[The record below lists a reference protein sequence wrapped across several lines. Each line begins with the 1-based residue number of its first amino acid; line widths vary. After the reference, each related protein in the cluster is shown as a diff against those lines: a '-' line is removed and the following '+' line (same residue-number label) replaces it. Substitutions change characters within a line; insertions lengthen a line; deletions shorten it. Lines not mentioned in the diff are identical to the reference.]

1 MGEFI
6 ASRPGTASRTLRQ
19 VPAARPLA
27 GILLLI
33 VSMWTLN
40 TLDASGKWVM
50 GIGMPL
56 LVFCWVRYL
65 VHFII
70 VLAAMLPT
78 QGARAL
84 RSSRP
89 GLQCV
94 RAFAMLASTLTFFT
108 ALKYLPQAQATAII
122 FLAPLI
128 MLSVAPLVLKEP
140 MRKSRWIAALI
151 GFGGV
156 LIVIR
161 PGAGL
166 DPVGVAAGLA
176 TAVLFAAQHLAT
188 RLLAGE
194 NAMTTIVWSGAIGTL
209 TLSLAM
215 PFALPLAWPAL
226 AGLTPWQWTVMLSTG
241 LTGSLGH
248 FLQIMAYRRAPAS
261 LLAPFIYLQITGAA
275 AWGWLIWRQ
284 LPDAL
289 TWAGIIVICSCGV
302 ASSLIEWH
310 RARPRTP

>member
-1 MGEFI
+1 MNPG
-6 ASRPGTASRTLRQ
+6 RPGANAQILRQ
-19 VPAARPLA
+19 APPTRPLA

-40 TLDASGKWVM
+40 TLDASGKWVLS
-50 GIGMPL
+50 IGMPL

-65 VHFII
+65 VHFAL
-70 VLAAMLPT
+70 VLAAVILT
-78 QGARAL
+78 QGVRAL
-84 RSSRP
+84 RSARP
-89 GLQCV
+89 GMQCL

-108 ALKYLPQAQATAII
+108 ALKYLPQAQATAIV

-128 MLSVAPLVLKEP
+128 MLTAAPLVLKEP
-140 MRKSRWIAALI
+140 ARRSRWIAALI

-161 PGAGL
+161 PSAGL

-194 NAMTTIVWSGAIGTL
+194 GATTTIVWGGAIGTL

-215 PFALPLAWPAL
+215 PYALPLAWPAL
-226 AGLTPWQWTVMLSTG
+226 AALTPWQWTVMLSTG
-241 LTGSLGH
+241 LTGALGH

-275 AWGWLIWRQ
+275 AWGWMIWGQ

-310 RARPRTP
+310 RARQRTP